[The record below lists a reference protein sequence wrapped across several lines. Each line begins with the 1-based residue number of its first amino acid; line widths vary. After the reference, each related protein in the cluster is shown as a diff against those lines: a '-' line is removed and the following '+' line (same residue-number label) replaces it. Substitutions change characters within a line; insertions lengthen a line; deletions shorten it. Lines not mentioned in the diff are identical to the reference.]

1 MLPMMTPTIVS
12 PYLLKK
18 FSFIFVSKCIKK
30 YKIKFQRNKYQLE
43 NAAKII
49 YVFLKY

>member
-18 FSFIFVSKCIKK
+18 LPFICSIKK

>member
-18 FSFIFVSKCIKK
+18 LSFIYCIKK
-30 YKIKFQRNKYQLE
+30 YKIKFQRNKSQLE
-43 NAAKII
+43 NVAKII
-49 YVFLKY
+49 YVFLEY